1 MMNRSDGMKFSLR
14 VIVLTMLLVS
24 ASCDGQKPAAARS
37 PVGNGNR
44 PPPEWQV
51 ATDLTYEV
59 VAELPHDAEAYT
71 QGLVLHDGHWIESTG
86 KNGQTTLRRVDP
98 ATGAVVLKK
107 NLVANFFGEGC
118 TVLGGKI
125 YQLSWK
131 NQQGFV
137 YDAASF
143 QWQKNFS
150 YTGEGWGLTNDGT
163 SLIMSNGSN
172 ILQFIDPVTFKPG
185 KVLKVEW
192 NGQPLD
198 KLNELEFIEGEIFA
212 NIWFKDQIVRI
223 DPANGRV
230 IGMIDLAGIDKK
242 EKRLEED
249 NVLNGIAYDPVTRN
263 IFVTGKCWPKIYQI
277 RLVAAKR

>member
-24 ASCDGQKPAAARS
+24 ASCDGQKPAAAQS

-86 KNGQTTLRRVDP
+86 KNGQTTLRRVAP

-131 NQQGFV
+131 NQEGFV

>member
-131 NQQGFV
+131 NQEGFV

-212 NIWFKDQIVRI
+212 NIWFKEQIARI

-277 RLVAAKR
+277 RLVAAKH

>member
-24 ASCDGQKPAAARS
+24 VSCDGQKPAAAQP

-44 PPPEWQV
+44 PPPEWQA

-131 NQQGFV
+131 NQEGFV

-277 RLVAAKR
+277 RLVAAKH

>member
-1 MMNRSDGMKFSLR
+1 LKTLLLF
-14 VIVLTMLLVS
+14 ILLVS
-24 ASCDGQKPAAARS
+24 VSCDGQKPALAQSPAAT
-37 PVGNGNR
+37 GNR
-44 PPPEWQV
+44 PPPEWQA
-51 ATDLTYEV
+51 ATDLTYEI

-86 KNGQTTLRRVDP
+86 KNGQTTLRRVVP

-131 NQQGFV
+131 NQEGFV

-277 RLVAAKR
+277 RLVASKR

>member
-131 NQQGFV
+131 NQEGFV

>member
-1 MMNRSDGMKFSLR
+1 MNRRDGMKFSPRL
-14 VIVLTMLLVS
+14 IVQMMLLVLV
-24 ASCDGQKPAAARS
+24 SCDGKKPDLIQSAI
-37 PVGNGNR
+37 GNGNR
-44 PPPEWQV
+44 PPPEWQ
-51 ATDLTYEV
+51 ATTDLTYEV

-71 QGLVLHDGHWIESTG
+71 QGLVLHDRHWVESTG
-86 KNGQTTLRRVDP
+86 KNGQTTLRRVEP
-98 ATGAVVLKK
+98 STGAVVLKK
-107 NLVANFFGEGC
+107 NLVADFFGEGC
-118 TVLGGKI
+118 TVFGGKI

-137 YDAASF
+137 YDATTF

-172 ILQFIDPVTFKPG
+172 TLQFFDPVTFKPG
-185 KVLKVEW
+185 KLLRVEW

-212 NIWFKDQIVRI
+212 NIWFKDQIARI
-223 DPANGRV
+223 DPSNGRV

-242 EKRLEED
+242 EKRMQEE
-249 NVLNGIAYDPVTRN
+249 NVLNGIAYDPVTRD

>member
-1 MMNRSDGMKFSLR
+1 MKFSLR
-14 VIVLTMLLVS
+14 HIVLTMILVS
-24 ASCDGQKPAAARS
+24 VSCDGKKPALAQS
-37 PVGNGNR
+37 PVGNGHR
-44 PPPEWQV
+44 PPPEWQA
-51 ATDLTYEV
+51 ATDLSYEV

-131 NQQGFV
+131 NQEGFV

>member
-1 MMNRSDGMKFSLR
+1 MNRSDGMKFSLR
-14 VIVLTMLLVS
+14 HIVLTMILVS
-24 ASCDGQKPAAARS
+24 VSCDGQKPAIAQS
-37 PVGNGNR
+37 PVGNGHR
-44 PPPEWQV
+44 PPPEWQA
-51 ATDLTYEV
+51 ATDLSYEV

-131 NQQGFV
+131 NQEGFV

>member
-14 VIVLTMLLVS
+14 LIVLTMLLVS
-24 ASCDGQKPAAARS
+24 ASCDGQKPAAAQP

-131 NQQGFV
+131 NQEGFV

-212 NIWFKDQIVRI
+212 NIWFKDKIVRI

>member
-1 MMNRSDGMKFSLR
+1 MKFSLR
-14 VIVLTMLLVS
+14 HIVLTMILVS
-24 ASCDGQKPAAARS
+24 VSCDGQKPAIAQS
-37 PVGNGNR
+37 PVGNGHR
-44 PPPEWQV
+44 PPPEWQA
-51 ATDLTYEV
+51 ATDLSYEV

-131 NQQGFV
+131 NQEGFV

>member
-1 MMNRSDGMKFSLR
+1 MMNRSDGIKISLR
-14 VIVLTMLLVS
+14 LILLTISLGS
-24 ASCDGQKPAAARS
+24 FSCNGNKPALAQS
-37 PVGNGNR
+37 PGGGGNR
-44 PPPEWQV
+44 PPPEWQ
-51 ATDLTYEV
+51 AITDLTYEV

-71 QGLVLHDGHWIESTG
+71 QGLVLHDRHWVESTG
-86 KNGQTTLRRVDP
+86 KNGQTTLRRVEP
-98 ATGAVVLKK
+98 STGAVVLKK
-107 NLVANFFGEGC
+107 NLVADFFGEGC
-118 TVLGGKI
+118 TVFGGKI

-137 YDAASF
+137 YDATTF
-143 QWQKNFS
+143 KWQKNFS

-172 ILQFIDPVTFKPG
+172 TLQFFDPVTFKPG
-185 KVLKVEW
+185 KLLRVEW

-212 NIWFKDQIVRI
+212 NIWFKDQIARI
-223 DPANGRV
+223 DPSNGRV

-242 EKRLEED
+242 EKRMQEE
-249 NVLNGIAYDPVTRN
+249 NVLNGIAYDPVTRD

>member
-1 MMNRSDGMKFSLR
+1 MMYRSDGMKFSLR
-14 VIVLTMLLVS
+14 LIVLTMLLVS
-24 ASCDGQKPAAARS
+24 VSCDGKKPALAQS
-37 PVGNGNR
+37 PVGNTNR
-44 PPPEWQV
+44 PPPEWQA

-131 NQQGFV
+131 NQEGFV

>member
-1 MMNRSDGMKFSLR
+1 MMYRSDGMRFSLR
-14 VIVLTMLLVS
+14 HIVLTMILVS
-24 ASCDGQKPAAARS
+24 VSCDGQKPAIAQS
-37 PVGNGNR
+37 PVGNGHR
-44 PPPEWQV
+44 PPPEWQA

-131 NQQGFV
+131 NQEGFV

>member
-1 MMNRSDGMKFSLR
+1 MRFSLR
-14 VIVLTMLLVS
+14 HIVLTMILVS
-24 ASCDGQKPAAARS
+24 VSCDGQKPAIAQS
-37 PVGNGNR
+37 PVGNGHR
-44 PPPEWQV
+44 PPPEWQA

-131 NQQGFV
+131 NQEGFV

>member
-1 MMNRSDGMKFSLR
+1 MYRSDGMKFSLR
-14 VIVLTMLLVS
+14 LIVLTMLLVS
-24 ASCDGQKPAAARS
+24 VSCDGKKPALAQS
-37 PVGNGNR
+37 PVGNTNR
-44 PPPEWQV
+44 PPLEWQA

-71 QGLVLHDGHWIESTG
+71 QGLVLHEGHWIESTG

-131 NQQGFV
+131 NQEGFV

-277 RLVAAKR
+277 RLVASKR